1 MKLISLKV
9 VANICKDYGTQ
20 SHCVDNHGSYTC
32 ECNDGYIM
40 VDGLCEEYNE
50 CLMGDHDCDLNA
62 KVDNLKSDR
71 IILSSDPSSHKT

>member
-1 MKLISLKV
+1 
-9 VANICKDYGTQ
+9 
-20 SHCVDNHGSYTC
+20 
-32 ECNDGYIM
+32 M

-71 IILSSDPSSHKT
+71 IILSSDLSSHKT